1 MRGESSTVSALGEIE
16 VLRAIAARMPLP
28 PPGETW
34 GGDDTAIFPCPGPHL
49 LFTIDMLVEGLD
61 FDLAYFSGEDV
72 GWKAMAANVSDIASM
87 GGRASRAVTS
97 LSLPPGTEMDLVG
110 GLCDGL
116 VAAATEWD
124 VGLSG
129 GDLSGGDQIT
139 LSVALLGRLDG
150 PGVRRSGAGEG
161 DAICVTGALG
171 GAAAGLA
178 ILRDDSLATLDAADR
193 DRLATRQRRPTARLK
208 EGDALRRAGVTAMI
222 DISDGLAVD
231 LSHLCDASV
240 LGCSVDASVLPI
252 DPALDDLDATESLEL
267 AVAGGED
274 FELLFTI
281 EPDRIDDA
289 RRLLAPLG
297 TPITPIGTMGG
308 AGRTIGER
316 ALDEWRTL
324 GWEHLRGS

>member
-1 MRGESSTVSALGEIE
+1 MSGESTVSSLGEVE
-16 VLRAIAARMPLP
+16 VLRAIAERMPPP

-61 FDLAYFSGEDV
+61 FDLAYCSGEDV
-72 GWKAMAANVSDIASM
+72 GWKAMAATVSDIASM

-97 LSLPPGTEMDLVG
+97 LSLPPGTELGLVS

-116 VAAATEWD
+116 VTAAREWE

-129 GDLSGGDQIT
+129 GDLSGGDQVT
-139 LSVALLGRLDG
+139 LSVALLGLLDG
-150 PGVRRSGAGEG
+150 PGVHRSGAREGE
-161 DAICVTGALG
+161 AICVTGSLG
-171 GAAAGLA
+171 GAAAGLR
-178 ILRDDSLATLDAADR
+178 ILRDDSLATLDASDR
-193 DRLATRQRRPTARLK
+193 DRLAARQRRPRARLK

-222 DISDGLAVD
+222 DVSDGLAVD
-231 LSHLCDASV
+231 LSHLCDASA
-240 LGCSVDASVLPI
+240 LGCSVDAAALPI
-252 DPALDDLDATESLEL
+252 DPALDDLDAAESLEL
-267 AVAGGED
+267 AVIGGED

-281 EPDRIDDA
+281 ESDRIEDA
-289 RRLLAPLG
+289 RRRLAPMG

-308 AGRTIGER
+308 ADRTLGDR

-324 GWEHLRGS
+324 GWEHLRDP

>member
-1 MRGESSTVSALGEIE
+1 MSGESSSVSSLGETE
-16 VLRAIAARMPLP
+16 VLRAIAERMPLP

-61 FDLAYFSGEDV
+61 FDFSYCSGEDV

-129 GDLSGGDQIT
+129 GDLSGGDQVT
-139 LSVALLGRLDG
+139 LSVALLGLLDG
-150 PGVRRSGAGEG
+150 PGVHRSGARER
-161 DAICVTGALG
+161 DAICVTGSLG
-171 GAAAGLA
+171 GAAAGLRTL
-178 ILRDDSLATLDAADR
+178 IDDSLATLHAAER
-193 DRLATRQRRPTARLK
+193 GRLATRQRRPLARVK
-208 EGDALRRAGVTAMI
+208 EGDALRRAGATSMI
-222 DISDGLAVD
+222 DVSDGLAVD

-240 LGCSVDASVLPI
+240 LGCSVDVTALPI
-252 DPALDDLDATESLEL
+252 DPALDGLDTTEALEL
-267 AVAGGED
+267 AVTGGED

-281 EPDRIDDA
+281 EADRIEDA

-308 AGRTIGER
+308 TDRTLGDR

-324 GWEHLRGS
+324 GWEHLRES